1 VEIRKTIE
9 RLRSSGCWK
18 PSIAAFFVRNLATRR
33 SDDLP
38 SDDDALR
45 SAAAWLTRAQ
55 DATGDGGI
63 AGRYRLASGW
73 SSSYPETTGYAIPTL
88 LTLAEV
94 LGDDRYRQRAARCVE
109 FLRSVQLPSGAFPGL
124 EVADNRTN
132 PSPFNSAQIIHGL
145 HRWYVATGDRS
156 VLDPIVRA
164 AHWICDVQD
173 DDGAWRRY
181 FYQQLACAYSAH
193 AACWLA
199 EIADELHEPRFRA
212 SAERNL
218 RWVLSQRDPETGW
231 FDRSGFSE
239 RDHDARRAHT
249 HTIGYTLDGVWRM
262 SDRFDAAE
270 GREAVRVAA
279 ERLLE
284 RFERSRTLAG
294 VLNHRWQPQVE
305 YVCLTGNAQMALIWM
320 RLARSTSDLRFVN
333 AAFKAIDEV
342 KRAQAIAQG
351 NGGIRG
357 GIPGSWPIGGEYVPF
372 ALPNW
377 AAKFFIDALC
387 AKRACLA
394 GWLDST
400 REAAS
405 MTATTAMRGTASA
418 ASRSNPPWSRMLVT
432 SGRLDTDRPRVVV
445 YTSRISPKFANLAA
459 RWRSRG
465 FTPSLVLV
473 EAGDA
478 SRARRLWSAL
488 RHADDSARVC
498 REHGWDYEV
507 HATIN
512 SPEAIQA
519 VERVRPLI
527 AIAAGAGILRQRIL
541 AAPRLGTLNAHMGI
555 LPAYRGMN
563 ACEWSAFH
571 RDAAGCSVFWVDE
584 GIDTGPIIATRIV
597 DADACRSIAELRE
610 RVDECQ
616 LDLLDETLRS
626 IVDCAI
632 SPSNVPQRRD
642 EGRQFFRMHADL
654 RRVLEQE
661 LRDPRHREACG
672 SRRG

>member
-109 FLRSVQLPSGAFPGL
+109 FLRSVQLHSGAFPGL

-199 EIADELHEPRFRA
+199 EIADELHEPRLRA

>member
-1 VEIRKTIE
+1 VDIRTAIH
-9 RLRSSGCWK
+9 RLRASGCWK
-18 PSIAAFFVRNLATRR
+18 PSIAAFLLRNLEADR

-38 SDDDALR
+38 SDDAALR
-45 SAAAWLTRAQ
+45 GAAAWLARAQ

-88 LTLAEV
+88 LTLADV
-94 LGDDRYRQRAARCVE
+94 LGDDEYRQRAGRCVA
-109 FLRSVQLPSGAFPGL
+109 FLRSVQLPCGAFPGL

-145 HRWYVATGDRS
+145 HRWYLATGDRT
-156 VLDPIVRA
+156 VLDPIRRA

-173 DDGAWRRY
+173 GDGAWRRY
-181 FYQQLACAYSAH
+181 FYRQLACAYSAY

-199 EIADELHEPRFRA
+199 EIADDLDEPRFRA

-218 RWVLSQRDPETGW
+218 RWVLSLRDAETGW

-239 RDHDARRAHT
+239 RDHEQRCAHT
-249 HTIGYTLDGVWRM
+249 HTIAYTLDGVLRM
-262 SDRFDAAE
+262 SDRFDAAD
-270 GREAVRVAA
+270 GRDAVRVAA

-284 RFERSRTLAG
+284 RLERSKTLPG
-294 VLNHRWQPQVE
+294 VLNHRWQPQAD
-305 YVCLTGNAQMALIWM
+305 YVCLTGNAQIALIWM
-320 RLARSTSDLRFVN
+320 RIAQSTGDVRFVN

-342 KRAQAIAQG
+342 KRAQTLAHS

-357 GIPGSWPIGGEYVPF
+357 GIPGSWPIGGEYVQF

-394 GWLDST
+394 LWLDST
-400 REAAS
+400 RRPAFNPS
-405 MTATTAMRGTASA
+405 GSRLPIASA
-418 ASRSNPPWSRMLVT
+418 L
-432 SGRLDTDRPRVVV
+432 LDAGDGRVVV
-445 YTSRISPKFANLAA
+445 YTTRISPKFASLAA

-465 FTPSLVLV
+465 FAPSLVLI

-478 SRARRLWSAL
+478 SWARRWWSTL
-488 RHADDSARVC
+488 RRPDDSARIC
-498 REHGWDYEV
+498 REHGWKHAYEPTV
-507 HATIN
+507 N
-512 SPEAIQA
+512 SPDAIRA
-519 VERVRPLI
+519 VESMRPLI
-527 AIAAGAGILRQRIL
+527 AVAAGAGILRRQIL
-541 AAPRLGTLNAHMGI
+541 AVPRLGTLNAHMGL

-571 RDAAGCSVFWVDE
+571 GDSIGCSVLWVDD
-584 GIDTGPIIATRIV
+584 GIDTGPIIATRRV
-597 DADACRSIAELRE
+597 DIDACRSIADLRA

-616 LDLLDETLRS
+616 LDLLDDTLRS
-626 IVDCAI
+626 IVERGI
-632 SPSNVPQRRD
+632 SPSSAPQRRD

-654 RRVLEQE
+654 RRVLEQA
-661 LRDPRHREACG
+661 LTTSFGSPRG
-672 SRRG
+672 

>member
-1 VEIRKTIE
+1 VDIRKTIQ
-9 RLRSSGCWK
+9 RLRSSGWWK
-18 PSIAAFFVRNLATRR
+18 PSSAAFLLRSLATDR

-63 AGRYRLASGW
+63 AGRYRLSSGW

-88 LTLAEV
+88 LTLADV

-145 HRWYVATGDRS
+145 HRWYLATGDRT

-193 AACWLA
+193 AGCWLG
-199 EIADELHEPRFRA
+199 EIADDLNEPRFRA
-212 SAERNL
+212 AAERNL

-239 RDHDARRAHT
+239 RDHDERRAHT
-249 HTIGYTLDGVWRM
+249 HTIAYTLDGVLRM
-262 SDRFDAAE
+262 SDRFDADE
-270 GREAVRVAA
+270 GRVAVCVAA

-284 RFERSRTLAG
+284 RFERSKTLAG

-320 RLARSTSDLRFVN
+320 RIAQSTSDVRFVN

-342 KRAQAIAQG
+342 KRAQAITQG
-351 NGGIRG
+351 DGGIRG
-357 GIPGSWPIGGEYVPF
+357 GIPGSWPIGGDYVPF

-400 REAAS
+400 RETTSPAPAALNP
-405 MTATTAMRGTASA
+405 
-418 ASRSNPPWSRMLVT
+418 SNPPWSRMLVA
-432 SGRLDTDRPRVVV
+432 SGRLEKDRPRVVV

-465 FTPSLVLV
+465 FTPSLVVV

-478 SRARRLWSAL
+478 SWARRSWSAL
-488 RHADDSARVC
+488 RRADDSARIC

-507 HATIN
+507 HAKVN
-512 SPEAIQA
+512 SPEAIEA
-519 VERVRPLI
+519 AERVRPLVG
-527 AIAAGAGILRQRIL
+527 IAAGAGILRRRIL
-541 AAPRLGTLNAHMGI
+541 AVPRLGTLNAHMGI

-563 ACEWSAFH
+563 ACEWSAFL
-571 RDAAGCSVFWVDE
+571 RDPVGCSVFWVDE

-597 DADACRSIAELRE
+597 DVAACRSIAELRE
-610 RVDECQ
+610 RVDQCQ

-632 SPSNVPQRRD
+632 SPSSVPQRRE